1 MLIAVFVLV
10 TIIVAVFP
18 VTIVTVMFTVFVPLS
33 FFAATTDHRAIDN
46 RDARTIRDRV
56 RPVW

>member
-1 MLIAVFVLV
+1 M
-10 TIIVAVFP
+10 AVFP
-18 VTIVTVMFTVFVPLS
+18 VTIVYGDVHGIRAVLVLRRDTI
-33 FFAATTDHRAIDN
+33 DHRAIDN